1 MPDMPSPAVEDVD
14 LARSREYSL
23 LASLLLRSPDA
34 QLLRLLA
41 ELEGDSSPIGAAH
54 TALAEAARRLDM
66 ERVGQEYFNLFI
78 GVGRGELLP
87 YASFYL
93 TGSLHG
99 RPLAALR
106 QTLQLLGIERVTGLK
121 EPEDHAGVLC
131 ETLAGL
137 AGGTIAAPANACRE
151 FFIAHVA
158 PWIGRL
164 FRDLER
170 AKSADFYARVGML
183 GRTLVDI
190 EIEALALPA

>member
-1 MPDMPSPAVEDVD
+1 MPLLAVDDVD
-14 LARSREYSL
+14 LARCREYAL

-34 QLLRLLA
+34 QLLGQLA
-41 ELEGDSSPIGAAH
+41 QLEGDSSPIGAAH
-54 TALAEAARRLDM
+54 AALAEAARRLDT
-66 ERVGQEYFNLFI
+66 ERVGREYFNLFV

-106 QTLQLLGIERVTGLK
+106 QTLQRLGIERSAGLK

-131 ETLAGL
+131 ETLAEL
-137 AGGTIAAPANACRE
+137 AGGTIAASANASRE
-151 FFIAHVA
+151 FFIEHVA
-158 PWIGRL
+158 PWLGRL

-170 AKSADFYARVGML
+170 AKSADFYARVGVL

>member
-1 MPDMPSPAVEDVD
+1 MSDMPSLALDDVD

-23 LASLLLRSPDA
+23 LSALLMRSPDA
-34 QLLRLLA
+34 DLLRHLA
-41 ELEGDSSPIGAAH
+41 QLEGDSSPIGAAH
-54 TALAEAARRLDM
+54 AALAEAARRLDP
-66 ERVGQEYFNLFI
+66 ERVGREYFDLFV

-106 QTLQLLGIERVTGLK
+106 RTLQGLGIERTAGLK

-137 AGGTIAAPANACRE
+137 AGGTIAAPVNASRE
-151 FFIAHVA
+151 FFIEHMA
-158 PWIGRL
+158 PWMGRL

-170 AKSADFYARVGML
+170 ANFADFYARVGVL

>member
-1 MPDMPSPAVEDVD
+1 MSDMPPLAVDDVD
-14 LARSREYSL
+14 LARSHEYSL
-23 LASLLLRSPDA
+23 LSTLLLRSPDA
-34 QLLRLLA
+34 ELLKQLA
-41 ELEGDSSPIGAAH
+41 QLEGDSSPIGAAH
-54 TALAEAARRLDM
+54 AALAEAARRLDA
-66 ERVGQEYFNLFI
+66 ERVGREYFDLFV

-106 QTLQLLGIERVTGLK
+106 QTLQHLGIERTAAVK

-137 AGGTIAAPANACRE
+137 AGGTIAAPVNASRE
-151 FFIAHVA
+151 FFIEHVA
-158 PWIGRL
+158 SWIGRL
-164 FRDLER
+164 FRDLEQ